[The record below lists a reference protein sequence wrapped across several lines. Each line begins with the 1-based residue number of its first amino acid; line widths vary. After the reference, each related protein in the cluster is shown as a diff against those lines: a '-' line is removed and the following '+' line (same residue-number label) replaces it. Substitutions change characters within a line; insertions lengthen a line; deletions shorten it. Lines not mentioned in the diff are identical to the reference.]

1 MADATRYVLS
11 VMCEDRV
18 GLVSRLACAVER
30 LHGNIEELHQGV
42 VQGYFVLNFMA
53 TFPEA
58 ATAEAVTRSL
68 EAAGEGRE
76 VVVSAL
82 PRREAGPPPA
92 AEGTAFL
99 LTVTGCDAPGILGKL
114 TASLADRGINI
125 EDLTS
130 LSDDGRFTI
139 TARLTV
145 PAGADIATIRLDLA
159 EILGDAG
166 AEVALMH
173 EDIFRATSRVDPR

>member
-18 GLVSRLACAVER
+18 GLVSRLARAVER

-68 EAAGEGRE
+68 EAAGEGPSVLRE
-76 VVVSAL
+76 QRDERDHAQRAEQREGKRRGEQAALSVFGRVCRRCLHKGFPTPTCPMVPCSLALSELFKEEGTHDEQTVVGSGISAL
-82 PRREAGPPPA
+82 LRVRRVGRGDNKPA
-92 AEGTAFL
+92 NRWR
-99 LTVTGCDAPGILGKL
+99 
-114 TASLADRGINI
+114 LA
-125 EDLTS
+125 
-130 LSDDGRFTI
+130 
-139 TARLTV
+139 V
-145 PAGADIATIRLDLA
+145 
-159 EILGDAG
+159 
-166 AEVALMH
+166 
-173 EDIFRATSRVDPR
+173 RVSC